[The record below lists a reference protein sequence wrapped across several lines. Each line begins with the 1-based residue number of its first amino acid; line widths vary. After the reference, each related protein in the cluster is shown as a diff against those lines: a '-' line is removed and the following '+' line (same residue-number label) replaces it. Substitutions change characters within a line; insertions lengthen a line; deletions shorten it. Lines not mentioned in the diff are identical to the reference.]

1 MRSIQKRG
9 VEIVVNI
16 RLFCVFIFVD
26 GRELCVVSLAR
37 SFFFQINQ
45 RESATLALL
54 LLFLL
59 RL

>member
-9 VEIVVNI
+9 VEIVVDI
-16 RLFCVFIFVD
+16 RLFSVFIFVD